1 VFESEWA
8 TDVMFKDRASLER
21 LYPLLT
27 RAAME
32 AFGAEDVLR
41 FLGHCRD
48 GNLRNFQGEVT
59 SDHRRREEGVR
70 VKFRVKK
77 NSVKLYDKWSALRAE
92 TTINDPSDFMVY
104 RPSQRDPNGTM
115 RWQEMRKGVADLYR
129 RSEVSQASNDRCL
142 NALATLNTDSPLI
155 ELVRPVCR
163 RREQGG
169 RTVRALR
176 PWSEPDA
183 ALLRAVNSGAFFVN
197 GFRNRD
203 LVERLYPKGFTDAA
217 ERRKASARV
226 TRQLRLLRAHGIIKR
241 VATTYRYQPTE
252 QGRQILTAIL
262 QYQALT
268 LQQIAKAA

>member
-1 VFESEWA
+1 
-8 TDVMFKDRASLER
+8 
-21 LYPLLT
+21 
-27 RAAME
+27 ME

-48 GNLRNFQGEVT
+48 GNLRRLRGEVT
-59 SDHRRREEGVR
+59 SDHRRREDGVR
-70 VKFRVKK
+70 VKFRVK
-77 NSVKLYDKWSALRAE
+77 NSVKVYDKASVLRVE
-92 TTINDPSDFMVY
+92 TTVNDARDFRVY
-104 RPSQRDPNGTM
+104 RTSERDPNGKM
-115 RWQEMRKGVADLYR
+115 KWLKMRKGIADLHR

-142 NALATLNTDSPLI
+142 DALATLNTDSSLM

-163 RREQGG
+163 RREHRG

-183 ALLRAVNSGAFFVN
+183 AVLRAVNNGAHYLN

-203 LVERLYPKGFTDAA
+203 LVEKLYPKGINDVV

-241 VATTYRYQPTE
+241 VATTYRYQLTD

-268 LQQIAKAA
+268 LQQISRAA